1 MEVVVLTKKMAILAS
16 KGGMFDAY
24 KVFNLASAAAAMDTE
39 VMIFFAFDGIQLIH
53 KEMMEN
59 LPVPNNKKDMEEA
72 LAKGNVPTIP
82 ELVNMVKDL
91 GVKMIACQMTMDLYA
106 IQLKDLVD
114 GVETAGAVTFLDY
127 ALDADVTFSF

>member
-1 MEVVVLTKKMAILAS
+1 LTKKMAILAS

>member
-1 MEVVVLTKKMAILAS
+1 MTKKMAILAS